1 MRNPNV
7 KCIPLATVEEMK
19 KALRSGDIVIR
30 DLYNMDSARRRE
42 VFEKFASKDLSKDI
56 NTLFEKAMV
65 SKQKTALRDWADKV
79 FSPKE
84 KEGQGYKDVIQKIE
98 DLDEVGALGDQN
110 AKGFLS
116 DLVSDSLGITIS
128 PEQIKEIST
137 RAKDLEAKFNQATD
151 DGIPSVDY
159 WEARKK
165 MDDYISSITPS
176 NELKVTTSISG
187 RGAMLF
193 SVKSPLTNIIS
204 NTVQGITQ
212 AFERRIASGQYKG
225 ANGDYALEYVKKVND
240 IYQRSGYDISRM
252 ESIGDGQKRRGEEQI
267 SSQGPGAL
275 RAIGR
280 WYEDVVF
287 KQLMGAPDVVSS
299 AVTFADS
306 ANLASTKISG
316 GDKAKAL
323 EIFKDATRIDPLTV
337 NGEIVRAQAIADAKY
352 ATYTNDGGYSDFAMA
367 IRSSLNNATG
377 NLRLGDQ
384 LMPFVKTPAN
394 VVQAGVDSA
403 GVGIIRSAFKLQEAI
418 KEMRQGNGEPMKDV
432 VRLAVRSGLG
442 LTMAT
447 MLAYMFNPDDFTGEY
462 DGMTQKGRDMA
473 KLKNAPYN
481 SIKMGDNYVSL
492 DYFGPLASAFVGIMY
507 ARKYGTDLPSTI
519 FQYGRGVGTQALKIP
534 GLRDFSDLVTNITN
548 AVQRGKMVD
557 VAGKLTDE
565 GIAYVRARTIPAIVN
580 DFAKGTDPVERD
592 TGRDALARVK
602 SSIPGLRQTLPEKV
616 NQITGETVKGEGLA
630 LTLLFGSRV
639 KTATD
644 NPLVAEINSLYEAD
658 TSPTISDISYSSKRM
673 KELKEQV
680 GKESFNQAIRFYG
693 EQFSDKAGKLIKSSS
708 YISSDS
714 EKKQKAINKVRGE
727 ILDRTLAKFGYKKPK
742 KSIEK

>member
-19 KALRSGDIVIR
+19 KALRSGDIVIK

-56 NTLFEKAMV
+56 NSMFEKAMV

-79 FSPKE
+79 FSPKD
-84 KEGQGYKDVIQKIE
+84 KEGQGYKDIIQKIE
-98 DLDEVGALGDQN
+98 DLDSVGALGDQN

-116 DLVSDSLGITIS
+116 DLVSDSLGITVS
-128 PEQIKEIST
+128 PDQIKEIST
-137 RAKDLEAKFNQATD
+137 RAKDLEEKFNLPTS
-151 DGIPSVDY
+151 DGIPSVEY
-159 WEARKK
+159 WSARKQ
-165 MDDYISSITPS
+165 MDDYISSITPT
-176 NELKVTTSISG
+176 NALKVTTSISG

-204 NTVQGITQ
+204 NTVQGVVQ
-212 AFERRIASGQYKG
+212 AFERRISSGQYKG
-225 ANGDYALEYVKKVND
+225 ANGDFALEYVKKVND
-240 IYQRSGYDISRM
+240 IYQKSGYDISRM
-252 ESIGDGQKRRGEEQI
+252 EGIGDGQKRRGEEQT
-267 SSQGPGAL
+267 SAQGPGVA

-287 KQLMGAPDVVSS
+287 KQLMGAPDVASS
-299 AVTFADS
+299 SVAFADS
-306 ANLASTKISG
+306 ANLSSTKIAG

-323 EIFKDATRIDPLTV
+323 EIFKDATRIDPQTV
-337 NGEIVRAQAIADAKY
+337 DGEIVRAQAIADAKY
-352 ATYTNDGGYSDFAMA
+352 STYTNDGGYSDFAMA
-367 IRSSLNNATG
+367 IRSALNNATG
-377 NLRLGDQ
+377 NIRLGDQ

-394 VVQAGVDSA
+394 VVQAGIDSA
-403 GVGIIRSAFKLQEAI
+403 GVGIVRSAFKLQEAV
-418 KEMRQGNGEPMKDV
+418 KEMKQGNGEPMKDV

-442 LTMAT
+442 MTMAT
-447 MLAYMFNPDDFTGEY
+447 MLAFMFNPDDFTGEY

-473 KLKNAPYN
+473 KAKNAPYN
-481 SIKMGDNYVSL
+481 SIKMGDKYVSL

-507 ARKYGTDLPSTI
+507 ARKYGDSLPSSI
-519 FQYGRGVGTQALKIP
+519 FQYGRGVGSQALKIP
-534 GLRDFSDLVTNITN
+534 GLRDFSDLVANITN

-592 TGRDALARVK
+592 TGRDALAKVK
-602 SSIPGLRQTLPEKV
+602 SSIPGLRQTLPEKI
-616 NQITGETVKGEGLA
+616 NQLTGETVKGEGLA

-644 NPLVAEINSLYEAD
+644 NPVVSEISSLYEAD
-658 TSPTISDISYSSKRM
+658 ATPTISDISYSSKRM
-673 KELKEQV
+673 KELKEQI
-680 GKESFNQAIRFYG
+680 GNDRFSDALKFYG
-693 EQFSDKAGKLIKSSS
+693 KQFSDKAEKLIQSGSYKSS
-708 YISSDS
+708 DND
-714 EKKQKAINKVRGE
+714 KKRKELNKVRE
-727 ILDRTLAKFGYKKPK
+727 QSLDRTLSKFGYRKTRNQ
-742 KSIEK
+742 